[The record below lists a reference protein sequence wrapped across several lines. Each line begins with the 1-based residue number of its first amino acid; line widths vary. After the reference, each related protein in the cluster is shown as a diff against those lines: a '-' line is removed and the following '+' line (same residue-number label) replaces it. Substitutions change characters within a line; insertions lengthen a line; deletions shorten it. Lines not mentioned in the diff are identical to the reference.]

1 MTRIDKRA
9 AAKTLTWRALATATT
24 ISVAFVFTGSVEIS
38 FGIGVIEAL
47 LKMLFY
53 YFHEKAWD
61 RVSILS
67 DVEP

>member
-1 MTRIDKRA
+1 MARIDKRA
-9 AAKTLTWRALATATT
+9 AAKTLTWRTLATATT
-24 ISVAFVFTGSVEIS
+24 FGVALIFTGSVEIS
-38 FGIGVIEAL
+38 FGIGVFEAM

-61 RVSILS
+61 RVGILS

>member
-1 MTRIDKRA
+1 MARIDKRA

-24 ISVAFVFTGSVEIS
+24 ISVAFIFTGSIEIS
-38 FGIGVIEAL
+38 FSIGVIESL

-61 RVSILS
+61 RISILS